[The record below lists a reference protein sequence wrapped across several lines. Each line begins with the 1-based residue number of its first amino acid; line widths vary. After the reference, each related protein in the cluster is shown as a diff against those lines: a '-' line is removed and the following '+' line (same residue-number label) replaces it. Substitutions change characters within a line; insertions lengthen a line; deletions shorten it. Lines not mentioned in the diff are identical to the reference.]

1 MISKYLKKLNK
12 MLIITGFIWIISLFF
27 AHNTVLAY
35 GTWQGDETSGM
46 PQKGQYSPKGGL
58 LPQILKEKTFSGDAD
73 TEFPYTPWSTDVS
86 AGTVY
91 CADSG
96 SAIRYGKYDPA
107 LHYANEGVGAI
118 FGIDYTNYS
127 SYKLLMTKL
136 CDEIGREIFDNM
148 NKFLEGLMTKDWKY
162 IATIPTSIGYKQIQG
177 PTYYDDIYDIDTSKP
192 IVVTKANA
200 EYGDGET
207 SYNYTRAE
215 MSALKIATKI
225 FKGLSNW
232 DKTYTTD
239 DKSTNMKAWEVSLW
253 LGDKI
258 DGPKAVIMETE
269 DRAEN
274 GYKQKGNTKT
284 ANNFT
289 NSKSANVAYI
299 LTAMEN
305 AYSGATNSIRERY
318 NLADIQT
325 AYWEAVDFD
334 GISKAHETQNGLTLF
349 ERAKSYQTFVNKDL
363 TNFQAKIDMS
373 QTQII
378 TNRNTNNYIVGPITI
393 NYPYYED
400 ISYLK
405 SIYLKINED
414 KGASS
419 KTLIYDENNDDF
431 EIEFIG
437 QKVSG
442 SNGLKKEYPA
452 SGSQFYIKFSASE
465 TAYPT
470 KVGLYADVEH
480 IKSSKIEYNELDTK
494 ANVYQYIGFVASSRD
509 YNADHRKKRL
519 RLAYGTA
526 HATIT
531 YSYKVRV
538 PKKIIYVFGI
548 PVVVSWKW
556 VTSYGWKNFTIDSN
570 HYRDRTYDIAQ
581 PFVMMTR
588 EPVDEIKSQ
597 KLTVTLEGKREYD
610 VYHIEQHKDNITPP
624 KNPGI
629 NTDTSVIDLTM
640 KISGKVW
647 VDGSVGKENQYDG
660 KNGEGDTPMSNVK
673 VSLYEVS
680 KKPTTSTKPKPTLP
694 TPTNPDE
701 PQTPTITAPRF
712 LVYNRNTGEALL
724 ERGSTTQCSVAS
736 ITKIVT
742 ALVVAERMNLD
753 DVVTVNR
760 TAAGENLR
768 KSTWSPKLQIVGLE
782 AGDKV
787 TVRDLLK
794 AVLVYSG
801 CDAAQA
807 LADYMPGGS
816 QAFVNLMNEKV
827 RSLGA
832 TSSHFVTPF
841 GVKAEDKSSAKDLAK
856 ILDAAMDNPIFAEYF
871 KEGENQSTSIT
882 ITRNGTSFQR
892 SLYSTNPL
900 KTTPGIEGTKTGQIR
915 VSGYC
920 VIASFVYENEEY
932 AIVVLGGTTKE
943 NRNSD
948 ARKLAQWLLEKILY
962 EKSKEGKTDSTTGST
977 GSTTGGSTGGTSS
990 STFIEKGRFVAATT
1004 TDENGYYEFYGLN
1017 SMYNYYVKFTYNGQ
1031 YYEPTKYNANR
1042 DDENWDNN
1050 SKGMDV
1056 ADERN
1061 IFNAKFRDIGSA
1073 PENLLEP
1080 AAEMHTRAELKE
1092 QGLIDDFGNIVGEVS
1107 EDGTRE
1113 STDTY
1118 VNESMMDS
1126 YTCNGTKKM
1135 DLYPNI
1141 DVFVNDDKKHSL
1153 LETSQVLDLIESK
1166 DVKTLYADP
1175 DVMRHVNQGLV
1186 EREIVDLALRKDVYK
1201 ATLEINGEVEEYTYD
1216 KRNSVIYEGCWDIKG
1231 RNNGYYNQNY
1241 TREIYREDYSYKV
1254 DDYSNLGIASNLL
1267 GLSQDSEL
1275 KVFITY
1281 RFTIRNSSYGIATA
1295 VTEVVDYYDP
1305 DFTPVPERSY
1315 LGDKDGK
1322 SIGSIT
1328 LNEKSR
1334 YSEST
1339 MKKMDGYNTIYVT
1352 GSNIY
1357 SSAKDD
1363 VATAGCFP
1371 LSDPDKNKDIYFYVT
1386 FEVKKDANRNIL
1398 LDNDSGKEN
1407 VAEINGY
1414 KSYYGIKA
1422 VAPNFGNTQAMAE
1435 FVRGDIAGIP
1445 DTDSTP
1451 GNLREIDTSKF
1462 EDDTD
1467 KAPNI
1472 KITLNRQNVRT
1483 IKGTVWEDKRTEEVN
1498 NAMVGNGK
1506 RDDGETGINGVRV
1519 QLVELKEK
1527 SNGDGVDGTR
1537 YEYIWKEVK
1546 TGDTS
1551 QTLSTVIPRRGNV
1564 TFSDLTSQGI
1574 GTGEYLFQ
1582 GLIPGEYIVRFIYGS
1597 TDETVLSEQAID
1609 YKTGKTITNPVTQK
1623 LGYNGETTINQ
1634 KSYNGNDYKSTSYQ
1648 VESELFNGVGAY
1660 RNNTSGSYKYNFEEA
1675 DGKNQSDAK
1684 DIMKD
1689 MDYSNLASIIESI
1702 GNWRLK
1708 VAKNPQNLKSIDHT
1722 REIVEKYSNG
1732 DVTNE
1737 LAEILASYEHL
1748 PSSESK
1754 ARENLD
1760 TFIKNTY
1767 MVAETGIIDMKY
1779 EYNREESGTSSTGKG
1794 NIGSSNDDEQGGHYV
1809 LEKLDF
1815 GLVERPKAQLKVTK
1829 QVTNVKMTLAN
1840 NSVLFDAVEKAT
1852 NVLWMDHTA
1861 HGQDT
1866 KNVYS
1871 TNKNYKNY
1879 LMLNPIVRS
1888 KAASKGK
1895 VQLTMD
1901 QELMHGATLQITYAI
1916 TVANVGEVDYKE
1928 DQFYYTGK
1936 VGDTSTIVKTNPRKL
1951 IDYVGTQVHEWD
1963 DRDDNTATR
1972 NNLQF
1977 SSELN
1982 PEWQVI
1988 DKDNVLGSL
1997 VNKKYESGVKKYTKD
2012 HIIVTEAIS
2021 KDLIPLIADN
2031 SKAKDNIA
2039 KEFKENP
2046 MNALETVNASQSVSG
2061 VQLIL
2066 TQMITQDNTDDD
2078 KTYNNMVELVTTKNT
2093 VGRKMAYSIVGNQDP
2108 TIEPYEIDADDS
2120 QDVVI
2125 LPPFGN
2131 TPIFYVLISAVAFIL
2146 IAGITITIVVLK
2158 KHK

>member
-1 MISKYLKKLNK
+1 
-12 MLIITGFIWIISLFF
+12 
-27 AHNTVLAY
+27 
-35 GTWQGDETSGM
+35 
-46 PQKGQYSPKGGL
+46 
-58 LPQILKEKTFSGDAD
+58 
-73 TEFPYTPWSTDVS
+73 
-86 AGTVY
+86 
-91 CADSG
+91 
-96 SAIRYGKYDPA
+96 
-107 LHYANEGVGAI
+107 
-118 FGIDYTNYS
+118 
-127 SYKLLMTKL
+127 
-136 CDEIGREIFDNM
+136 
-148 NKFLEGLMTKDWKY
+148 
-162 IATIPTSIGYKQIQG
+162 
-177 PTYYDDIYDIDTSKP
+177 
-192 IVVTKANA
+192 
-200 EYGDGET
+200 
-207 SYNYTRAE
+207 
-215 MSALKIATKI
+215 
-225 FKGLSNW
+225 
-232 DKTYTTD
+232 
-239 DKSTNMKAWEVSLW
+239 
-253 LGDKI
+253 
-258 DGPKAVIMETE
+258 
-269 DRAEN
+269 
-274 GYKQKGNTKT
+274 
-284 ANNFT
+284 
-289 NSKSANVAYI
+289 
-299 LTAMEN
+299 
-305 AYSGATNSIRERY
+305 
-318 NLADIQT
+318 
-325 AYWEAVDFD
+325 
-334 GISKAHETQNGLTLF
+334 
-349 ERAKSYQTFVNKDL
+349 
-363 TNFQAKIDMS
+363 
-373 QTQII
+373 
-378 TNRNTNNYIVGPITI
+378 
-393 NYPYYED
+393 
-400 ISYLK
+400 
-405 SIYLKINED
+405 
-414 KGASS
+414 
-419 KTLIYDENNDDF
+419 
-431 EIEFIG
+431 
-437 QKVSG
+437 
-442 SNGLKKEYPA
+442 
-452 SGSQFYIKFSASE
+452 
-465 TAYPT
+465 
-470 KVGLYADVEH
+470 
-480 IKSSKIEYNELDTK
+480 
-494 ANVYQYIGFVASSRD
+494 
-509 YNADHRKKRL
+509 
-519 RLAYGTA
+519 
-526 HATIT
+526 
-531 YSYKVRV
+531 
-538 PKKIIYVFGI
+538 
-548 PVVVSWKW
+548 
-556 VTSYGWKNFTIDSN
+556 
-570 HYRDRTYDIAQ
+570 
-581 PFVMMTR
+581 
-588 EPVDEIKSQ
+588 
-597 KLTVTLEGKREYD
+597 
-610 VYHIEQHKDNITPP
+610 
-624 KNPGI
+624 
-629 NTDTSVIDLTM
+629 
-640 KISGKVW
+640 
-647 VDGSVGKENQYDG
+647 
-660 KNGEGDTPMSNVK
+660 
-673 VSLYEVS
+673 
-680 KKPTTSTKPKPTLP
+680 
-694 TPTNPDE
+694 
-701 PQTPTITAPRF
+701 
-712 LVYNRNTGEALL
+712 
-724 ERGSTTQCSVAS
+724 
-736 ITKIVT
+736 
-742 ALVVAERMNLD
+742 
-753 DVVTVNR
+753 
-760 TAAGENLR
+760 
-768 KSTWSPKLQIVGLE
+768 
-782 AGDKV
+782 
-787 TVRDLLK
+787 
-794 AVLVYSG
+794 
-801 CDAAQA
+801 
-807 LADYMPGGS
+807 MPGDS
-816 QAFVNLMNEKV
+816 PAFVNLMNEKV

-841 GVKAEDKSSAKDLAK
+841 GVNANDKSSAMDMAK
-856 ILDAAMDNPIFAEYF
+856 ILDAAMDNPTFATYF
-871 KEGENQSTSIT
+871 KEGENQSISIT
-882 ITRNGTSFQR
+882 ITRNGTSFQK

-900 KTTPGIEGTKTGQIR
+900 KTTAGIEGTKTGQI
-915 VSGYC
+915 SAAGNC
-920 VIASFVYENEEY
+920 VIASFKYESEEY
-932 AIVVLGGTTKE
+932 AIVVLGATTKE
-943 NRNSD
+943 KRNSD

-962 EKSKEGKTDSTTGST
+962 EKSKAGKTDSTTGST

-990 STFIEKGRFVAATT
+990 STFTEKGRFVAATT

-1092 QGLIDDFGNIVGEVS
+1092 LGLIDDFGNIVGEVS

-1186 EREIVDLALRKDVYK
+1186 ERELVDLALRKDVYK

-1357 SSAKDD
+1357 SSAGDD
-1363 VATAGCFP
+1363 IASVGCFP
-1371 LSDPDKNKDIYFYVT
+1371 LSDPDDNKDIYFYIT
-1386 FEVKKDANRNIL
+1386 FEVDKEKITRNIK
-1398 LDNDSGKEN
+1398 LDYDSGKEN
-1407 VAEINGY
+1407 IAEINGY
-1414 KSYYGIKA
+1414 KSYYGKKA
-1422 VAPNFGNTQAMAE
+1422 KAPNLGNSQARAE
-1435 FVRGDIAGIP
+1435 FSQGDIAGIP

-1451 GNLREIDTSKF
+1451 GNLREIDISKF

-1472 KITLNRQNVRT
+1472 KITLNNENLRT
-1483 IKGTVWEDKRTEEVN
+1483 IKGTVWEDKRTKEVN

-1506 RDDGETGINGVRV
+1506 RDNGEVGINGIRV
-1519 QLVELKEK
+1519 QLVEIKEAARE
-1527 SNGDGVDGTR
+1527 NGGEGLR
-1537 YEYIWKEVK
+1537 YEYIWKEIK
-1546 TGDTS
+1546 TG
-1551 QTLSTVIPRRGNV
+1551 QMPESTVIPGRGNAISMKPNISV
-1564 TFSDLTSQGI
+1564 S
-1574 GTGEYLFQ
+1574 TGEYLFQ

-1609 YKTGKTITNPVTQK
+1609 YKTGEIITNPVTQK
-1623 LGYNGETTINQ
+1623 LGYNGETAINQ

-1660 RNNTSGSYKYNFEEA
+1660 KNNTSGSYMYSFKDDDE
-1675 DGKNQSDAK
+1675 KNQSDAK
-1684 DIMKD
+1684 DIMREI
-1689 MDYSNLASIIESI
+1689 DYSSISSMIQSI
-1702 GNWRLK
+1702 TDWKLRA
-1708 VAKNPQNLKSIDHT
+1708 AKDSKNLKNIDHT
-1722 REIVEKYSNG
+1722 RENVEKYSNG

-1748 PSSESK
+1748 PSDESK
-1754 ARENLD
+1754 AREYLKKFMD
-1760 TFIKNTY
+1760 NTY

-1794 NIGSSNDDEQGGHYV
+1794 NIGSSNDDEKGGHYV
-1809 LEKLDF
+1809 LENLDF

-1871 TNKNYKNY
+1871 TDKNYKNY

-1963 DRDDNTATR
+1963 KNDDKTATR

-2031 SKAKDNIA
+2031 SEAKDNIA

-2131 TPIFYVLISAVAFIL
+2131 KPIFYVLISAVAFIL

>member
-12 MLIITGFIWIISLFF
+12 MFIITGFIWIISLFF

-46 PQKGQYSPKGGL
+46 PQKGQYSPEGGL

-91 CADSG
+91 CADYG

-107 LHYANEGVGAI
+107 LHYANEGVGAKL
-118 FGIDYTNYS
+118 GIDYTNYS
-127 SYKLLMTKL
+127 TYKLLMTKL

-148 NKFLEGLMTKDWKY
+148 NKFLEGLATKDWKY

-239 DKSTNMKAWEVSLW
+239 DKSTNMKPWEVSLW

-269 DRAEN
+269 DRAED

-289 NSKSANVAYI
+289 NSNSANVAYI

-325 AYWEAVDFD
+325 AYWEAVDFV
-334 GISKAHETQNGLTLF
+334 GISKAHETHNGQTLF
-349 ERAKSYQTFVNKDL
+349 ERAKSYQTFVNKNL

-526 HATIT
+526 NAKIT

-538 PKKIIYVFGI
+538 PKKIIYVKGFPI
-548 PVVVSWKW
+548 VVSWKW

-629 NTDTSVIDLTM
+629 NTDEPVIDLTM

-647 VDGSVGKENQYDG
+647 QDNEEGKENKYDG
-660 KNGEGDTPMSNVK
+660 KNGDGDTPMSNVK
-673 VSLYEVS
+673 VTLYEVPKTPTLPS
-680 KKPTTSTKPKPTLP
+680 DKPKPELPPSTDPEEPKKPTITSNRYL
-694 TPTNPDE
+694 
-701 PQTPTITAPRF
+701 I
-712 LVYNRNTGEALL
+712 YNRKTGETLMGKNQN
-724 ERGSTTQCSVAS
+724 RQCSVAS
-736 ITKIVT
+736 VTKIAT
-742 ALVVAERMNLD
+742 ALVVAERANLD
-753 DVVTVNR
+753 DVVTVSKNAVG
-760 TAAGENLR
+760 TTLR
-768 KSTWSPKLQIVGLE
+768 KQTWSPQLQIVGLE
-782 AGDKV
+782 EGDKV
-787 TVRDLLK
+787 TVRDLLRSI
-794 AVLVYSG
+794 LVYSG
-801 CDAAQA
+801 CDAAVA
-807 LADYMPGGS
+807 LAEHVAGS
-816 QAFVNLMNEKV
+816 QEAFVNLMNEKV
-827 RSLGA
+827 RSLGLGS
-832 TSSHFVTPF
+832 THFVTPY
-841 GVKAEDKSSAKDLAK
+841 GVNANDKSSAMDLSK
-856 ILDAAMDNPIFAEYF
+856 LLDAAMDNSVFNTYF
-871 KEGENQSTSIT
+871 KEGANQSITIT
-882 ITRNGTSFQR
+882 ITRNGHSFQK

-900 KTTPGIEGTKTGQIR
+900 KTTAGIEGTKTGMIGAA
-915 VSGYC
+915 GYC
-920 VIASFVYENEEY
+920 VIASFKYENEEY
-932 AIVVLGGTTKE
+932 AIVVLGAKTKE
-943 NRNSD
+943 QRNVD
-948 ARKLAQWLLEKILY
+948 ARKLAQWLLEKIEY
-962 EKSKEGKTDSTTGST
+962 EKRKAGKSDSTGATGT
-977 GSTTGGSTGGTSS
+977 IGGGIIGGVTDVID
-990 STFIEKGRFVAATT
+990 FKEKGRFFAATT
-1004 TDENGYYEFYGLN
+1004 TDENGDYVFYNLN

-1031 YYEPTKYNANR
+1031 YYEPTKYNAKR

-1050 SKGMDV
+1050 SKGLDV
-1056 ADERN
+1056 ASQRN
-1061 IFNAKFRDIGSA
+1061 VFNAKFRDIGSA
-1073 PENLLEP
+1073 PANLLKPE
-1080 AAEMHTRAELKE
+1080 AEMHTRKELEE
-1092 QGLIDDFGNIVGEVS
+1092 QGIIDKFGNIVGEVGK
-1107 EDGTRE
+1107 DGTRT
-1113 STDTY
+1113 SKDTY

-1126 YTCNGTKKM
+1126 YTCNGTGTM
-1135 DLYPNI
+1135 DLYPNV
-1141 DVFVNDDKKHSL
+1141 DVFVNAEKKHSL
-1153 LETSQVLDLIESK
+1153 LETSQILQFIGSNDI
-1166 DVKTLYADP
+1166 KTLYADP
-1175 DVMRHVNQGLV
+1175 DIMRHVNQGFV
-1186 EREIVDLALRKDVYK
+1186 QREIVDLALRKDVYK
-1201 ATLEINGEVEEYTYD
+1201 ATLEINGEVEEYKYD
-1216 KRNSVIYEGCWDIKG
+1216 KRNSVVFEGCWDIKG
-1231 RNNGYYNQNY
+1231 RNEIGYYNQNY
-1241 TREIYREDYSYKV
+1241 TRELYREDYSYKV
-1254 DDYSNLGIASNLL
+1254 EDYTNFDFAQNLL
-1267 GLSQDSEL
+1267 GLSEDSEL
-1275 KVFITY
+1275 KVFVTY
-1281 RFTIRNSSYGIATA
+1281 RFTIRNSSTSIATA

-1305 DFTPVPERSY
+1305 DFKPVPERSY

-1322 SIGSIT
+1322 SIGAIT
-1328 LNEKSR
+1328 LSEKSR
-1334 YSEST
+1334 YADST
-1339 MKKMDGYNTIYVT
+1339 MKNMNGYGRVYVT
-1352 GSNIY
+1352 GSSIY
-1357 SSAKDD
+1357 SGVADD
-1363 VATAGCFP
+1363 IQSTGCFP
-1371 LSDPDKNKDIYFYVT
+1371 LSDPDKNKDVYFYVT
-1386 FEVKKDANRNIL
+1386 FEVKKDSNRNIL

-1414 KSYYGIKA
+1414 KSYYGERA
-1422 VAPNFGNTQAMAE
+1422 VAPNLGNTQTQPE
-1435 FVRGDIAGIP
+1435 FTKGDIAGIP

-1451 GNLREIDTSKF
+1451 GNLRQIDTSKF

-1472 KITLNRQNVRT
+1472 KITLNYVNERA

-1506 RDDGETGINGVRV
+1506 RDNGEVGVNGVRV
-1519 QLVELKEK
+1519 QLVEIKEK
-1527 SNGDGVDGTR
+1527 SNGEGVEGTK

-1546 TGDTS
+1546 SGMSTLLS
-1551 QTLSTVIPRRGNV
+1551 QEPVIPRRGNASL
-1564 TFSDLTSQGI
+1564 SDLFQSSI
-1574 GTGEYLFQ
+1574 GTGEYLFR
-1582 GLIPGEYIVRFIYGS
+1582 GMIPGNYIVRFIYGS
-1597 TDETVLSEQAID
+1597 TEETVLSEKSVN
-1609 YKTGKTITNPVTQK
+1609 YRTGEIQDNPVTAA
-1623 LGYNGETTINQ
+1623 LGYNAVNE
-1634 KSYNGNDYKSTSYQ
+1634 KSYNGQDYKSTSYQ
-1648 VESELFNGVGAY
+1648 VESTINGIGAY
-1660 RNNTSGSYKYNFEEA
+1660 RNTTSGSYMYNYEE

-1684 DIMKD
+1684 DIMRNI
-1689 MDYSNLASIIESI
+1689 DYSSFASIINSI
-1702 GNWRLK
+1702 GNWRLS
-1708 VAKNPQNLKSIDHT
+1708 VAKNPTNVFDSTHT
-1722 REIVEKYSNG
+1722 REDVEGYSNG
-1732 DVTNE
+1732 DVTNK

-1748 PSSESK
+1748 PSDENN
-1754 ARENLD
+1754 ARDYLN
-1760 TFIKNTY
+1760 TFMKNTY
-1767 MVAETGIIDMKY
+1767 MVAETGIIEMKS
-1779 EYNREESGTSSTGKG
+1779 EYNREESTTTPLFGAA
-1794 NIGSSNDDEQGGHYV
+1794 NIGINNYDRGGYYV
-1809 LEKLDF
+1809 LEGLDF

-1829 QVTNVKMTLAN
+1829 QIINVKMTLAN
-1840 NSVLFDAVEKAT
+1840 NNVLFDAIGRAT
-1852 NVLWMDHTA
+1852 NVLWMGHTA
-1861 HGQDT
+1861 HGRDT
-1866 KNVYS
+1866 GNTYT
-1871 TNKNYKNY
+1871 TNKNYKNNM
-1879 LMLNPIVRS
+1879 MLTPIVR
-1888 KAASKGK
+1888 ANATNKGK

-1901 QELMHGATLQITYAI
+1901 QEVMHGATLQITYAI
-1916 TVANVGEVDYKE
+1916 TVANTGEVDYKE
-1928 DQFYYTGK
+1928 DKFYYTGN
-1936 VGDTSTIVKTNPRKL
+1936 VGDTSTIVKTNPKKL
-1951 IDYVGTQVHEWD
+1951 IDYVGTQVYED
-1963 DRDDNTATR
+1963 GAKEDNTGTR

-1977 SSELN
+1977 SKQLN
-1982 PEWQVI
+1982 TKWDVI
-1988 DKDNVLGSL
+1988 SNSNVTDQGL
-1997 VNKKYESGVKKYTKD
+1997 VNIKYKDSINKYTKD
-2012 HIIVTEAIS
+2012 HIIVTKAID
-2021 KDLIPLIADN
+2021 KGLIPIIADQAN
-2031 SKAKDNIA
+2031 ATQIA
-2039 KEFKENP
+2039 KAFKDDP
-2046 MNALETVNASQSVSG
+2046 MHALEKVDNSASVSG

-2066 TQMITQDNTDDD
+2066 TQMITQDSKNDDHI
-2078 KTYNNMVELVTTKNT
+2078 YNNMTELVTTQNI

-2108 TIEPYEIDADDS
+2108 TREPYEIDADDS
-2120 QDVVI
+2120 QEVLI

-2131 TPIFYVLISAVAFIL
+2131 THIFYILGGAVALIL
-2146 IAGITITIVVLK
+2146 IVGITATLVILK
-2158 KHK
+2158 KKK